1 MMKLLKTKTGI
12 LCDTKLQKQPTIS
25 ACPGVTEYGCESG
38 ECIDV
43 SDTCDGIRDCS
54 DGSDETRLLCEM
66 VLCPPSTFRCK
77 YGACISNEYRCDGA
91 EDCND
96 GSDER
101 MCSNSTSSTENPIT
115 TNRVKATC
123 TIPAIEGTKY
133 YYKDSN
139 QNISLPY
146 GTEIEQYRI
155 IEEDCEAGYYKV
167 VPYRF
172 MVCSD
177 FGLWRPFVTKELCL
191 KMCPPMKS
199 DSLDFECTFEDKYIS
214 CLTPLPGTILY
225 QTCKVTHRLLI
236 GHEQVPIQLH
246 CLENATWSDDDLYTC
261 IPRVSVHSSPPKS
274 QQTQVTNQTKCI
286 NKDEYRCSSGQ
297 CIGISFLCDGPSD
310 CTDGS
315 DETSELCHSRVCPT
329 NKFKCNYG
337 ACISNKEK
345 CDGLQHCTDGSD
357 EADCNVFGKPKP
369 LTLANPNSQITQ
381 RPNTTSRPATQ
392 TNNMRSCMV
401 PYMEGTVYSLFET
414 ESDQNPSLSP
424 GSLVGPSTA
433 VEETCEEGYYKTTSN
448 RIIIC
453 SGNGK
458 WKPKADKLCLKRCPS
473 VFSESLDVE
482 CIFNGKKY
490 DCSNPSIPG
499 TVLTPKCKVTHTIPN
514 GQIETPIK
522 LRCQQDGKWSD
533 RLYTCIPY
541 CGRPYTPNKIL
552 ILNGVEAK
560 YGSAPWNVGVY
571 RKSNN
576 NSFSMIC
583 GGSLIST
590 NLVVSAAHCFWQE
603 RLTSRILLNDG
614 TYKVGVG
621 KYKSDITIKDNEFTQ
636 IFDVGLIYLKEG
648 YYGSSGFHAEDLA
661 IIVLSNK
668 LKLSDVV
675 MPVCV
680 DWSKRYSVL
689 NGAVGK
695 GRLNNT
701 ADFLPEKE
709 YECTWNM
716 IWYFKVVGWG
726 QTENMVG
733 STVLLEANIPYIDHQ
748 TCRNMY
754 QNGFQI
760 FITVD
765 KFCAG
770 TKSEQ
775 GVHQGDSGAGFTLE
789 HNSLHFL
796 TGVVSV
802 KDATTNDSIAVFT
815 DVSRHVAWIH
825 DIYTNYTYAIES
837 FSRSVFE

>member
-1 MMKLLKTKTGI
+1 MCNPLIEKRQTVSCSVNMFSCTN
-12 LCDTKLQKQPTIS
+12 
-25 ACPGVTEYGCESG
+25 E
-38 ECIDV
+38 ECIDA
-43 SDTCDGIRDCS
+43 SSICDGVADCS
-54 DGSDETRLLCEM
+54 DKSDETHSLCAPLFKTCPGSAFRCNYGACVSKNAKCNGRNDCVDGSDEQLPE
-66 VLCPPSTFRCK
+66 CK
-77 YGACISNEYRCDGA
+77 KLGLS
-91 EDCND
+91 
-96 GSDER
+96 
-101 MCSNSTSSTENPIT
+101 
-115 TNRVKATC
+115 
-123 TIPAIEGTKY
+123 IP
-133 YYKDSN
+133 
-139 QNISLPY
+139 
-146 GTEIEQYRI
+146 
-155 IEEDCEAGYYKV
+155 
-167 VPYRF
+167 
-172 MVCSD
+172 
-177 FGLWRPFVTKELCL
+177 
-191 KMCPPMKS
+191 
-199 DSLDFECTFEDKYIS
+199 
-214 CLTPLPGTILY
+214 
-225 QTCKVTHRLLI
+225 
-236 GHEQVPIQLH
+236 
-246 CLENATWSDDDLYTC
+246 
-261 IPRVSVHSSPPKS
+261 SSPTRP
-274 QQTQVTNQTKCI
+274 QQTQVASQAKCLPRE
-286 NKDEYRCSSGQ
+286 EYRCTSGQ
-297 CIGISFLCDGPSD
+297 CIDVTTICDGTSD
-310 CTDGS
+310 CNDGS
-315 DETSELCHSRVCPT
+315 DETSELCKSRVCPT
-329 NKFKCNYG
+329 STFTCNYG
-337 ACISNKEK
+337 ACISKQRK
-345 CDGLQHCTDGSD
+345 CDGSQQCADGSD
-357 EADCNVFGKPKP
+357 EAGCGSNGDRKP
-369 LTLANPNSQITQ
+369 LTPVNQHHPTSQFTQ
-381 RPNTTSRPATQ
+381 RPTTTYQTNGPTTQRTTTQRTTTQRTTTQ
-392 TNNMRSCMV
+392 TSNMRSCMV

-695 GRLNNT
+695 KGN
-701 ADFLPEKE
+701 
-709 YECTWNM
+709 
-716 IWYFKVVGWG
+716 
-726 QTENMVG
+726 
-733 STVLLEANIPYIDHQ
+733 
-748 TCRNMY
+748 
-754 QNGFQI
+754 
-760 FITVD
+760 
-765 KFCAG
+765 
-770 TKSEQ
+770 
-775 GVHQGDSGAGFTLE
+775 
-789 HNSLHFL
+789 
-796 TGVVSV
+796 
-802 KDATTNDSIAVFT
+802 
-815 DVSRHVAWIH
+815 
-825 DIYTNYTYAIES
+825 
-837 FSRSVFE
+837 

>member
-1 MMKLLKTKTGI
+1 MAMKSSFSWLTCFCLIFETGI

-392 TNNMRSCMV
+392 TNNMREEERLERSCMV
-401 PYMEGTVYSLFET
+401 PYMEGTVYSLFEI
-414 ESDQNPSLSP
+414 ESDQNPPLSP
-424 GSLVGPSTA
+424 GSFVDPSTA
-433 VEETCEEGYYKTTSN
+433 VEESCEEGYYKTTSN

-473 VFSESLDVE
+473 MSSDSLDVE
-482 CIFNGKKY
+482 CIFNGKKD
-490 DCSNPSIPG
+490 DCSNSSIPG
-499 TVLTPKCKVTHTIPN
+499 TVLTPK
-514 GQIETPIK
+514 
-522 LRCQQDGKWSD
+522 
-533 RLYTCIPY
+533 
-541 CGRPYTPNKIL
+541 
-552 ILNGVEAK
+552 
-560 YGSAPWNVGVY
+560 
-571 RKSNN
+571 
-576 NSFSMIC
+576 M
-583 GGSLIST
+583 
-590 NLVVSAAHCFWQE
+590 
-603 RLTSRILLNDG
+603 
-614 TYKVGVG
+614 
-621 KYKSDITIKDNEFTQ
+621 
-636 IFDVGLIYLKEG
+636 
-648 YYGSSGFHAEDLA
+648 
-661 IIVLSNK
+661 
-668 LKLSDVV
+668 
-675 MPVCV
+675 
-680 DWSKRYSVL
+680 
-689 NGAVGK
+689 
-695 GRLNNT
+695 
-701 ADFLPEKE
+701 
-709 YECTWNM
+709 
-716 IWYFKVVGWG
+716 
-726 QTENMVG
+726 
-733 STVLLEANIPYIDHQ
+733 
-748 TCRNMY
+748 
-754 QNGFQI
+754 
-760 FITVD
+760 
-765 KFCAG
+765 
-770 TKSEQ
+770 
-775 GVHQGDSGAGFTLE
+775 
-789 HNSLHFL
+789 
-796 TGVVSV
+796 
-802 KDATTNDSIAVFT
+802 
-815 DVSRHVAWIH
+815 
-825 DIYTNYTYAIES
+825 
-837 FSRSVFE
+837 